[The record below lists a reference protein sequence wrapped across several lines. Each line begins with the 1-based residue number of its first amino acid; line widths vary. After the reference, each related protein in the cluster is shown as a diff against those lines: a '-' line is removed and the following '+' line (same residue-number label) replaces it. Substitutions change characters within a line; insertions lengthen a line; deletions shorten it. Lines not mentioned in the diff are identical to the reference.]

1 VTGGVD
7 DRAAMVWNC
16 SYYSSRSRRMQPQ
29 TTFNG
34 RVTEVVDNHFSISTR
49 FFPNVGFDVADRPSF
64 GVTKHDG
71 SSRFS
76 ASETWSMWISTQPA
90 TSERQSK

>member
-1 VTGGVD
+1 MIARRWFGT
-7 DRAAMVWNC
+7 AALLL
-16 SYYSSRSRRMQPQ
+16 SL
-29 TTFNG
+29 TTHAAADYIYG
-34 RVTEVVDNHFSISTR
+34 RVTEVVDNHFFPLVLDSSRMSASTS
-49 FFPNVGFDVADRPSF
+49 PTRPSF
-64 GVTKHDG
+64 GVTKHDC